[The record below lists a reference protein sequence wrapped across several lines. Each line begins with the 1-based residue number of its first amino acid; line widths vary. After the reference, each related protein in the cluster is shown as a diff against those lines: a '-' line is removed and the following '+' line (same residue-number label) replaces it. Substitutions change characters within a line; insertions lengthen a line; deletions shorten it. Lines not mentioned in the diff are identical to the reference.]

1 MENNISKINKFIV
14 CIEQDE
20 DGAFVG
26 SVPAVRSCYAEG
38 RTQQSMLRN
47 LQQVL
52 RLCLRNS

>member
-26 SVPAVRSCYAEG
+26 AVPAVRSCYAE
-38 RTQQSMLRN
+38 QQSMLRN
-47 LQQVL
+47 SQQVL